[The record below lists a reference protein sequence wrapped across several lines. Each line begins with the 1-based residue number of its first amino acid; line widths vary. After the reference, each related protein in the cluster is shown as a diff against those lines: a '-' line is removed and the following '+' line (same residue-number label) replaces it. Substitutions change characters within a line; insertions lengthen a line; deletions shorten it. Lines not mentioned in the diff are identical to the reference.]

1 MPSEGDEMQVL
12 DDQLVV
18 AAVGGDPVVVEEAA
32 CFLL

>member
-1 MPSEGDEMQVL
+1 MQVL